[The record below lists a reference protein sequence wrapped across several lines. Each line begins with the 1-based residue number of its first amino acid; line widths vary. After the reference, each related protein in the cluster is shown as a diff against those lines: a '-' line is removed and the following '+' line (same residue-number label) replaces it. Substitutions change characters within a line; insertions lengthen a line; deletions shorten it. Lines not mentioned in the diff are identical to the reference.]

1 MHQHTATTH
10 QCCLNIPYHRREG
23 QDSRKFDELR
33 RKFLFRHLSK
43 GRSSGRNFGDW
54 MVLLRMLL
62 GVEELVDITRDET
75 GEARLD
81 LQTLLHDGREDREE
95 LC

>member
-1 MHQHTATTH
+1 
-10 QCCLNIPYHRREG
+10 
-23 QDSRKFDELR
+23 
-33 RKFLFRHLSK
+33 
-43 GRSSGRNFGDW
+43 

-95 LC
+95 LY